1 MTQPRRQRIY
11 ATVEQLSI
19 RYRVLDALVK
29 ALFPEHDV
37 DSLKGILALAE
48 EKGVDVPREEG
59 RIPPLD
65 PTDLAHSSAA
75 EAENVREQGACGRR
89 ASALGFGT
97 EAEGSAQA
105 YAAAA
110 SEEPLGMPEGWLVP
124 APRGGYHYVGTASLV
139 YFAQTVRQLVSQC
152 NLTTMPSFDEAGLK
166 RVLRAAEFTTYKVS
180 HTIEANIRG
189 HPLTV
194 ASEEVTEGASNADL
208 NAVEIDAADS
218 IGVRPSPSSS
228 IRPFRS
234 LRPIDHLPDR
244 ATSDILVQAFFTHVH
259 PNIPI
264 FHPSAFQVKYEA
276 TCSANPDAN
285 PFSRDHGW
293 MASLMMVFVLGAQ
306 KLESQLGTTQSY
318 ELQQKYL
325 SILFRDQLERMAL
338 TASLSN
344 VQALVLLSLY
354 QHNAGERNAAW
365 LLIGQAARTA
375 VALGM
380 HRDGENGNFD
390 PFERNTRRLVW
401 WTLYVFEQFISLALG
416 RPSYTETV
424 GVTSALPDATFADSI
439 GFPPSY
445 LEHTVRLAEIYPK
458 VRLFVGAT
466 SPHYASADRLAQAS
480 SVANGLLA
488 DLSSWRGRLPRHLH
502 PSNRSL
508 NSTQRRAVLLL
519 HIWSDYLES
528 IVTRSYIL
536 GRVNRNIP
544 KGTEPNRP
552 ESQDDAVTALADRCV
567 KAARSSVTNLLELA
581 EANQLEGSVYLDFY
595 ALQHATMI
603 IGLHFLGRPPA
614 STPDDAELK
623 GAISA
628 LLSRVK
634 GFNLAP
640 TYRIIMNVAMQLAY
654 ITGIGPDDDATQVT
668 SSDPLPVPPMAP
680 LAPLETDLSILDFP
694 FQPPPSQQP
703 PSFPGEVAVPTT
715 TFPLPL
721 TNTTQDVISGSAVG
735 QTSLA
740 ALEQLF
746 GPMPPSRP
754 NSPPD
759 IFADLYNLGIDIS
772 NDNPWDFFDV
782 GNMAQSAL
790 QTQSQVDQQCNGAEG
805 AGSFTAP

>member
-1 MTQPRRQRIY
+1 
-11 ATVEQLSI
+11 
-19 RYRVLDALVK
+19 
-29 ALFPEHDV
+29 
-37 DSLKGILALAE
+37 
-48 EKGVDVPREEG
+48 
-59 RIPPLD
+59 
-65 PTDLAHSSAA
+65 
-75 EAENVREQGACGRR
+75 
-89 ASALGFGT
+89 
-97 EAEGSAQA
+97 
-105 YAAAA
+105 
-110 SEEPLGMPEGWLVP
+110 
-124 APRGGYHYVGTASLV
+124 
-139 YFAQTVRQLVSQC
+139 
-152 NLTTMPSFDEAGLK
+152 MPSFDEAGLR

-208 NAVEIDAADS
+208 GAMELDADS

-228 IRPFRS
+228 IRPLRS

-244 ATSDILVQAFFTHVH
+244 ATSDRLVQAFFSHIH
-259 PNIPI
+259 PNLPI

-285 PFSRDHGW
+285 PLSRDHGW
-293 MASLMMVFVLGAQ
+293 MASLLMVFVLGAQ
-306 KLESQLGTTQSY
+306 KLEAQLGTAQSY

-401 WTLYVFEQFISLALG
+401 WTLYSFEQFISLALG

-445 LEHTVRLAEIYPK
+445 LEHTVRLAEIYSK

-466 SPHYASADRLAQAS
+466 SPHYASADRLAQTS
-480 SVANGLLA
+480 SVANRLLA
-488 DLSSWRGRLPRHLH
+488 DLSSWRSRLPRHLD

-536 GRVNRNIP
+536 GRVNRDIP
-544 KGTEPNRP
+544 NGTGSNRP
-552 ESQDDAVTALADRCV
+552 ESPDDVVTALADRCV
-567 KAARSSVTNLLELA
+567 KAARSSVTHLLELA

-603 IGLHFLGRPPA
+603 IGLHFLGRPPTL
-614 STPDDAELK
+614 TPDDAQLK
-623 GAISA
+623 SAIST

-668 SSDPLPVPPMAP
+668 SSDPVPAPPMAP
-680 LAPLETDLSILDFP
+680 LETELSVLDFP
-694 FQPPPSQQP
+694 FQPPPPQQP
-703 PSFPGEVAVPTT
+703 SSFPDHVAVPTT
-715 TFPLPL
+715 TFPPPL
-721 TNTTQDVISGSAVG
+721 TNTNLDLMPDSSVG

-790 QTQSQVDQQCNGAEG
+790 QTQAQVDQQCNGAEG
-805 AGSFTAP
+805 AGSFKPP